1 MPRPALLLDRDGVV
15 NVEIHRLH
23 RPEDVVVLDGVA
35 EVVAQANAR
44 GIPVAVV
51 TNQAGVGLGLYDE
64 AAVHAVHAKIA
75 EMIAPARVDGWFHC
89 PHVPEDRCECRK
101 PAPGLLEAAARALD
115 LDLSRS
121 ALVGDKRSDLE
132 AARAVG
138 ARAVLV
144 RTGHGA
150 AEEAAMVAAGL
161 THLFDRCLP
170 SLREA
175 WPELEAFLREGA
187 S

>member
-1 MPRPALLLDRDGVV
+1 MSRPALLLDRDGVV

-23 RPEDVVVLDGVA
+23 RPEDVVILEGVA
-35 EVVAQANAR
+35 EVLARANAQ
-44 GIPVAVV
+44 GTPVVVV

-64 AAVHAVHAKIA
+64 AAVHAVHARIA
-75 EMIAPARVDGWFHC
+75 ELVSPARVDGWFHC
-89 PHVPEDRCECRK
+89 PHVPEDRCACRK
-101 PAPGLLEAAARALD
+101 PAPGLLRAAAAALD
-115 LDLSRS
+115 LDLGRS
-121 ALVGDKRSDLE
+121 VLVGDKRSDLE

-150 AEEAAMVAAGL
+150 EEAAALEAAAA
-161 THLFDRCLP
+161 THLFDRSLD
-170 SLREA
+170 SLRDA
-175 WPELEAFLREGA
+175 WPTLAALLGGA